1 MRIPFV
7 VAEAP
12 HNLPKMQIRRCL
24 SLRWWLISGLFFLIS
39 IGIAFSWGQY
49 LGQQT
54 MALPAAH
61 QSEFKQYLEKLNY
74 EHARLKQLV
83 QVTSVNLAI
92 EKNAQRHLLERLN
105 TVESENAGL
114 KQELN
119 FFVKLRR
126 NNTGSKS

>member
-7 VAEAP
+7 VVNAP
-12 HNLPKMQIRRCL
+12 QNLPKMQIRRCL
-24 SLRWWLISGLFFLIS
+24 SLRWWLMSALFFVIS
-39 IGIAFSWGQY
+39 IGIAFFWGQY

-54 MALPAAH
+54 TALPAPH
-61 QSEFKQYLEKLNY
+61 QPELKQYLEKLNY

-119 FFVKLRR
+119 FFVKLRH
-126 NNTGSKS
+126 NNNGPKS

>member
-7 VAEAP
+7 VVNAP
-12 HNLPKMQIRRCL
+12 QNLPKMQIRRRL
-24 SLRWWLISGLFFLIS
+24 SLRWWLISALFFLIS
-39 IGIAFSWGQY
+39 IGIAFFWGQY
-49 LGQQT
+49 LGQRT
-54 MALPAAH
+54 TALPAPH
-61 QSEFKQYLEKLNY
+61 QSELKQYLDKLNY

-119 FFVKLRR
+119 FFVKLRH
-126 NNTGSKS
+126 NNKS